1 MIIIGDHFQNAY
13 VTRDLDKAVADF
25 RKLADIRSEYFWDG
39 ELTVDTPD
47 GTDSMSVKLALIW
60 VENLQYEFIQPISGM
75 EHIYIQALRDD
86 DQLAFHH
93 VCMRVDD
100 WDALHRQLAEQP
112 YPIVFEGA
120 AGPSKFLYV
129 DARPYCGHFLEYS
142 MMPPEM
148 WAATGG
154 R

>member
-1 MIIIGDHFQNAY
+1 MITGEHFQNAY
-13 VTRDLDKAVADF
+13 VTRNLEKAVADF
-25 RKLADIRSEYFWDG
+25 SKYAEVRAEYFWEGDVPVVTPQG
-39 ELTVDTPD
+39 E
-47 GTDSMSVKLALIW
+47 DSMHLKLALLW
-60 VENLQYEFIQPISGM
+60 VGDLQYEFIQPVSGL
-75 EHIYIQALRDD
+75 EHIYIDALREDD
-86 DQLAFHH
+86 RISFHH

-100 WDALHRQLAEQP
+100 WDELHRSLAEQP

-142 MMPPEM
+142 MMPSEM
-148 WAATGG
+148 WAETGG